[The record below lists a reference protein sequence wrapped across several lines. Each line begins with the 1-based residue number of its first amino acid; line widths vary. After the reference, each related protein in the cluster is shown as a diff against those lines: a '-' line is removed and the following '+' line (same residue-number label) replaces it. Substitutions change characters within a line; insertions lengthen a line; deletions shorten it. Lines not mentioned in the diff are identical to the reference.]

1 MRECAL
7 PNSKP
12 YLPQAAH
19 WVLRASVALSAFAAA
34 YVAYFHASA
43 VNSYFF
49 IEFGAPEASARS
61 LDVTASIVLALAG
74 ALALV
79 PRLRVVPVFASLV
92 VASWFFSLA
101 LSDTALDGRAF
112 SSLSLPAA
120 ALRISLPVALSLVL
134 SGRDDWWPKL
144 LQVAAAVTFATHG
157 YEALCHNPKFVD
169 LILLN
174 LNPGSMEGDP
184 LLSEGAAGILLTCI
198 GVMDIACAL
207 FVLLLRKPALA
218 LYMACWGGIT
228 ALSRM
233 GALGLEAWPAAI
245 LRVSH
250 FGAPLALFLIWRR
263 RDIMKP

>member
-1 MRECAL
+1 
-7 PNSKP
+7 
-12 YLPQAAH
+12 
-19 WVLRASVALSAFAAA
+19 VLRASVTLSALAAA

-49 IEFGAPEASARS
+49 IEFGAPEANARS
-61 LDVTASIVLALAG
+61 LDVTASI
-74 ALALV
+74 ALV
-79 PRLRVVPVFASLV
+79 FAGVLVLIPRLRVAPVLGSLF
-92 VASWFFSLA
+92 VAIWFFCLA

-120 ALRISLPVALSLVL
+120 ALRICVPIALSLAL
-134 SGRDDWWPKL
+134 IGRHNWWPKL
-144 LQVAAAVTFATHG
+144 LQVAVAVTFATHG

-174 LNPGSMEGDP
+174 LNPGALEGTP
-184 LLSEGAAGILLTCI
+184 LLSEGAAVILLTCI
-198 GVMDIACAL
+198 GVMDVACAL
-207 FVLLLRKPALA
+207 FVLLIRKPALV

-233 GALGLEAWPAAI
+233 GALGLEAWPEAI
-245 LRVSH
+245 LRASH

-263 RDIMKP
+263 RDIMRP